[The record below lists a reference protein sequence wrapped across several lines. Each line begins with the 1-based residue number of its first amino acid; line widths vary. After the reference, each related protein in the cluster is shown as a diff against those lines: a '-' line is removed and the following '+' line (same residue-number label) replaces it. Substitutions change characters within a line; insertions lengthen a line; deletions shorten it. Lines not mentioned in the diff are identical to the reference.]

1 MNIRKFIAALVLIVA
16 GFNGVLTSSMAV
28 QAQSLTESL
37 HDSIVSGVRP
47 VMLDGG
53 ASKPTKDSLRTI
65 VEEFYYSQFR
75 HIQDPEVPTF
85 VFISKDA
92 RLAMGLGG
100 VVRMRGWFDWGG
112 AIPSNAFIPALIPMN
127 PDPTKMRKFGT
138 TPAGT
143 CLYFRVVG
151 HSDLVKSYQLYIEA
165 NFNGWN
171 GLGFNLKQ
179 AYAMVNSW
187 TIGYANSTFSDPAA
201 VSPTVDAQGPNNKLS
216 TNSVLVRYMPRLN
229 DHLILA
235 VSAETP
241 ATQVDADGTQTKGI
255 DNFVPDGAAF
265 LQYDWGYNR
274 AQHVRLAGIVRSLA
288 YRDLISNKNH
298 YKAGWGL
305 QLSAVTHPMKEL
317 TTYTTVNYGH
327 GYAGLTG
334 DLMVG
339 AYDLVSHPDKPG
351 ELYAPASLGWSLGI
365 QYNFKPGL
373 FVSATVSENLYMP
386 DGTMPES
393 EYKRGWFGCVNVFW
407 NMTPRIQ
414 VGAEYDLGSRVN
426 FDGSSRLAHR
436 VGALCQFAF

>member
-1 MNIRKFIAALVLIVA
+1 M
-16 GFNGVLTSSMAV
+16 
-28 QAQSLTESL
+28 TETL

-47 VMLDGG
+47 VMLDGK
-53 ASKPTKDSLRTI
+53 SSYISRDSLRTI
-65 VEEFYYSQFR
+65 VEEFFYNQFR

-112 AIPSNAFIPALIPMN
+112 AIPANGFIPTLIPMN

-143 CLYFRVVG
+143 CLYFRIVG
-151 HSDLVKSYQLYIEA
+151 HSDLVRSYQLYIEA

-187 TIGYANSTFSDPAA
+187 TIGYTNSTFSDPAA

-216 TNSVLVRYMPRLN
+216 NNSVLVRYMPRLGK
-229 DHLILA
+229 HLLLA

-241 ATQVDADGTQTKGI
+241 ATQIDADGVDTKGI

-265 LQYDWGYNR
+265 IQYDWGYNR

-288 YRDLISNKNH
+288 YRDMLSKRNH

-305 QLSAVTHPMKEL
+305 QLSAVTHPIKEL

-334 DLMVG
+334 DLMLG

-351 ELYAPASLGWSLGI
+351 ELYAPASMGWSVGL
-365 QYNFKPGL
+365 QYNFRPEL
-373 FVSATVSENLYMP
+373 FTSVTVSENVYIPDDSMP
-386 DGTMPES
+386 GT

-407 NMTPRIQ
+407 NLTPRIQ

-426 FDGSSRLAHR
+426 FDGAHRLAHR